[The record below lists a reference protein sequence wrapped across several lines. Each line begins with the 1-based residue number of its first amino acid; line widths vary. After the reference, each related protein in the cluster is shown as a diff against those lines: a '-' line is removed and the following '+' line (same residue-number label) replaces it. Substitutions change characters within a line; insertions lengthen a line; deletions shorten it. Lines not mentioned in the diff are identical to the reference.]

1 MHITF
6 WPQQVRW
13 IGGKG
18 SIPMND
24 MVCGEC
30 WDVD

>member
-6 WPQQVRW
+6 WPQQAGW
-13 IGGKG
+13 LGGTG

-24 MVCGEC
+24 MVYGQC
-30 WDVD
+30 